1 MDNLIKSIGI
11 RHVGYVVPNRDVAV
25 KRLKEFYGIEDW
37 IYIEYKPLRAS
48 CYGKTFNGY
57 YVRAAAMP
65 ASGSCALEI
74 IEPVSEGMHMDF
86 LRKYTNC
93 INHICHTVKEYEKY
107 RDHFIDLGCEL
118 IFEAEMED
126 DIKGYRRC
134 AYAYDPVMNTI
145 FEFAEEP
152 YFRNKISKEC

>member
-1 MDNLIKSIGI
+1 MTMNNLLTEVGIK
-11 RHVGYVVPNRDVAV
+11 HVGIVVADRDSAV
-25 KRLKEFYGIEDW
+25 KRLGELYGLKDW
-37 IYIEYKPLRAS
+37 IYIEYKPLKS
-48 CYGKTFNGY
+48 WCYGKPFEGY

-65 ASGSCALEI
+65 AADYCTFEI

-86 LRKYTNC
+86 FRKDTNS
-93 INHICHTVKEYEKY
+93 INHICHVVKEYEKY
-107 RDHFIDLGCEL
+107 RDHFISLGCEL

-126 DIKGYRRC
+126 EIKGYRRC

-152 YFRNKISKEC
+152 YFRNK